1 MTEPDRNGD
10 AENGAAAEFV
20 SSAGYGCDV
29 TDVSD
34 DCEQLSVCSSSR
46 RGDREMEFDL
56 KKPHCYF
63 FNEICK
69 IPHGS
74 GNEKALSDWVVSF
87 AKERGLAFLQD
98 EMWNI
103 VICKEASSGYETH
116 PGVILQAH
124 MDMVCEKTPESAHDF
139 ETDPLDLYVDGTHLR
154 ARGTTL
160 GGDDC
165 MGVAYMLDILSDETL
180 SHPYLECC
188 FTVQEE
194 TGLFG
199 ARALKPEYFKAR
211 RLINLDGA
219 GEYRTYT
226 TLAGSRN
233 LTIEKK
239 MTQSCAAGSVWR
251 LRVEGLLGGRT
262 GDDIGKERANAG
274 KLLARVLYA
283 FHMDGISFRLMRLTS
298 SNKKSGIPSEGE
310 AVFVTE
316 TGGER
321 LSGTLTAVRAAVA
334 DEYEFSDAGIR
345 FELEAW
351 EPSERRP
358 AGGEPGGNP
367 ADSVPDR
374 KHAGGMSEREP
385 AGTSP
390 CGKTMGSES
399 CKMPVDSIADRRHPG
414 GVSERESAG
423 TSPVGKTMG
432 SEPCKTPA
440 DGMPGRCPVSS
451 KPCGKTVYAASETD
465 SLELTELLYL
475 LPYGVFGRFLHLE
488 GLPYDSANLGRIET
502 QGDTVLIRYAARS
515 PFESCMA
522 EAERRVGLLCRKL
535 NATIVE
541 KDDYYGYR
549 YRTDSPLRDTMD
561 RVFLEQY
568 KKPLAHVAAH
578 GGNECGAF
586 AHMFPDMDIVTSG
599 AIYAKHHTPEEY
611 LDLESFDRSIRFLKA
626 LLKEL

>member
-29 TDVSD
+29 TDVSI
-34 DCEQLSVCSSSR
+34 DCVQLSVCSSSR

-74 GNEKALSDWVVSF
+74 GNEKALSDWIVSF

-98 EMWNI
+98 EMWNV

-374 KHAGGMSEREP
+374 KCAGGM
-385 AGTSP
+385 
-390 CGKTMGSES
+390 
-399 CKMPVDSIADRRHPG
+399 
-414 GVSERESAG
+414 SERESAG
-423 TSPVGKTMG
+423 TSPG
-432 SEPCKTPA
+432 
-440 DGMPGRCPVSS
+440 
-451 KPCGKTVYAASETD
+451 GKTVYAASETD

-502 QGDTVLIRYAARS
+502 QDDTVLIRYAARS

-535 NATIVE
+535 NAAIVG

-568 KKPLAHVAAH
+568 GKPLAHVAAH

>member
-1 MTEPDRNGD
+1 
-10 AENGAAAEFV
+10 
-20 SSAGYGCDV
+20 
-29 TDVSD
+29 
-34 DCEQLSVCSSSR
+34 
-46 RGDREMEFDL
+46 MEFDL
-56 KKPHCYF
+56 KKPHCYY

-74 GNEKALSDWVVSF
+74 GNEKALSDWIVAF
-87 AKERGLAFLQD
+87 AKERGLSFLQD
-98 EMWNI
+98 EMWNV
-103 VICKEASSGYETH
+103 VIYKQATPGYETH
-116 PGVILQAH
+116 PGVIIQGH
-124 MDMVCEKTPESAHDF
+124 MDMVCEKTPESGHHF

-180 SHPYLECC
+180 EHPYLECC

-239 MTQSCAAGSVWR
+239 ITRSSAPGAAWR

-262 GDDIGKERANAG
+262 GDDISKERANAG
-274 KLLARVLYA
+274 KLLARALYA
-283 FHMDGISFRLMRLTS
+283 FHVDGIAFRLVSLTS
-298 SNKKSGIPSEGE
+298 SNKKSGIPPEGE

-316 TGGER
+316 ETAER
-321 LSGTLTAVRAAVA
+321 LKEALDAVRAAVA

-345 FELEAW
+345 FELEPYDVPT
-351 EPSERRP
+351 ERLSE
-358 AGGEPGGNP
+358 GE
-367 ADSVPDR
+367 PDR
-374 KHAGGMSEREP
+374 K
-385 AGTSP
+385 
-390 CGKTMGSES
+390 
-399 CKMPVDSIADRRHPG
+399 
-414 GVSERESAG
+414 
-423 TSPVGKTMG
+423 
-432 SEPCKTPA
+432 
-440 DGMPGRCPVSS
+440 
-451 KPCGKTVYAASETD
+451 TVCAASAEE

-475 LPYGVFGRFLHLE
+475 LPYGVFGRFLQLE
-488 GLPYDSANLGRIET
+488 GLPYASANLGRIET
-502 QGDTVLIRYAARS
+502 TDDAVVIRYAARS
-515 PFESCMA
+515 PFESCMK
-522 EAERRVGLLCRKL
+522 EAEQTAGLLCERL
-535 NATIVE
+535 NAEIVG

-549 YRTDSPLRDTMD
+549 YRADSPLRGTMD

-568 KKPLAHVAAH
+568 GKPLAHVAAH

-626 LLKEL
+626 FLAAL

>member
-29 TDVSD
+29 TDVSI
-34 DCEQLSVCSSSR
+34 DCVQLSVCSSSR

-74 GNEKALSDWVVSF
+74 GNEKALSDWIVSF

-98 EMWNI
+98 EMWNV

-374 KHAGGMSEREP
+374 KCAGGM
-385 AGTSP
+385 
-390 CGKTMGSES
+390 
-399 CKMPVDSIADRRHPG
+399 
-414 GVSERESAG
+414 SERESAG
-423 TSPVGKTMG
+423 TSPGG
-432 SEPCKTPA
+432 NPAGGEPGGNPA
-440 DGMPGRCPVSS
+440 DSVPDRKHAGGMSERESAGTSAG
-451 KPCGKTVYAASETD
+451 GKTVYAASETD

-502 QGDTVLIRYAARS
+502 QDDTVLIRYAARS

-535 NATIVE
+535 NAAIVG

-568 KKPLAHVAAH
+568 GKPLAHVAAH